1 MTIARL
7 NTVTFMRRAR
17 KQSGNLEGRAS
28 RVALANFVVWCGS
41 ALIAIW
47 GAPQTIAQV
56 RAQPRPIVDQGWAGV
71 WTLSEV
77 LSTGSTAPRLYT
89 RGTRRISFSDA
100 TVTIVDDLVR
110 VRGGV
115 VHLEWTGKLDGN
127 DYPVEGVEVYLT
139 SAYRPVD
146 DHTIELRQKFDG
158 HTVVFA
164 TMTLSADGKSI
175 TTTTTDGVT
184 TAKTV
189 YKRVRT

>member
-1 MTIARL
+1 M
-7 NTVTFMRRAR
+7 FP
-17 KQSGNLEGRAS
+17 SGAATAPS
-28 RVALANFVVWCGS
+28 
-41 ALIAIW
+41 
-47 GAPQTIAQV
+47 APQA
-56 RAQPRPIVDQGWAGV
+56 WAGV

-89 RGTRRISFSDA
+89 RGTRRISISDG
-100 TVTIVDDLVR
+100 TVTIADDMVR

-115 VHLEWTGKLDGN
+115 VHQEWTGKLDGN
-127 DYPVEGVEVYLT
+127 DYPVQGVEVYLT
-139 SAYRPVD
+139 SAYRQVD

-164 TMTLSADGKSI
+164 TMVLSTDGKTI

-189 YKRVRT
+189 YTRVST

>member
-1 MTIARL
+1 MVLSGAATI
-7 NTVTFMRRAR
+7 
-17 KQSGNLEGRAS
+17 
-28 RVALANFVVWCGS
+28 LAKDGAVVD
-41 ALIAIW
+41 
-47 GAPQTIAQV
+47 
-56 RAQPRPIVDQGWAGV
+56 PRWNGV

-89 RGTRRISFSDA
+89 RGTRRISISDA
-100 TVTIVDDLVR
+100 SVTIVDDMVR

-158 HTVVFA
+158 RTVVFA
-164 TMTLSADGKSI
+164 TMVLSGDGQTI

-189 YKRVRT
+189 YARVRT